1 MYELGGNWGV
11 NVEGEQETV
20 TRKPVG
26 WVCMCYLYCVCVGAG
41 DGGRTLRLAF
51 IRKRRGEK
59 KKKKKSRDCFFFSVY
74 AVRVS

>member
-1 MYELGGNWGV
+1 MYEWGGKGGV

-51 IRKRRGEK
+51 VRKRRGEK